1 MEFFSYFRKESKN
14 GNKFLHVF
22 SFCPV
27 TFVSPYL
34 LHGWNH
40 KDNLTFNKQLYIVC
54 FTHTKSWSEKQSVIL
69 NYIIIR
75 LLIIIQD
82 VICCHVSAV
91 VVVVVV
97 VLWRASRIS
106 NSSQQHFTQHTCAA
120 VGVAPEKK
128 YKNSQYVIK
137 Q

>member
-1 MEFFSYFRKESKN
+1 M
-14 GNKFLHVF
+14 
-22 SFCPV
+22 
-27 TFVSPYL
+27 
-34 LHGWNH
+34 
-40 KDNLTFNKQLYIVC
+40 
-54 FTHTKSWSEKQSVIL
+54 IL

-91 VVVVVV
+91 VVVV
-97 VLWRASRIS
+97 WRASCIS
-106 NSSQQHFTQHTCAA
+106 NSSQQHFTQHTCAAVGA

>member
-1 MEFFSYFRKESKN
+1 M
-14 GNKFLHVF
+14 
-22 SFCPV
+22 
-27 TFVSPYL
+27 
-34 LHGWNH
+34 
-40 KDNLTFNKQLYIVC
+40 
-54 FTHTKSWSEKQSVIL
+54 IL

-91 VVVVVV
+91 VVM
-97 VLWRASRIS
+97 VLWRASCIS
-106 NSSQQHFTQHTCAA
+106 NSSQQHFTQHTCAAVGA

>member
-1 MEFFSYFRKESKN
+1 M
-14 GNKFLHVF
+14 
-22 SFCPV
+22 

-82 VICCHVSAV
+82 VICCAV

-97 VLWRASRIS
+97 WRASCIS

-128 YKNSQYVIK
+128 YKNSQYVTK